1 MPDQQK
7 LDRVRLRAARDLAGL
22 SNCTRR
28 KVGAILVNA
37 DNKVIGE
44 GYNGVSSG
52 ELHCD
57 EGGCPRGKHFRVED
71 WSVRE
76 YRCGCGHPSWPCP
89 DSAIPGEGYNQFPCK
104 AIHAEHNAI
113 LLAGAERARGG
124 TIYITHEPCTQ
135 CSVLIKHVG
144 IERVVVDEGL

>member
-7 LDRVRLRAARDLAGL
+7 LNRARLRAARDLAGL

-28 KVGAILVNA
+28 KVGAILVNS

-52 ELHCD
+52 EIHCD
-57 EGGCPRGKHFRVED
+57 QGGCPRGLLTYDEVPKD
-71 WSVRE
+71 A
-76 YRCGCGHPSWPCP
+76 
-89 DSAIPGEGYNQFPCK
+89 DYNQYPCA

-124 TIYITHEPCTQ
+124 TIYITDEPCPQ
-135 CSVLIKHVG
+135 CATLIKHVG

>member
-1 MPDQQK
+1 MSDQQK
-7 LDRVRLRAARDLAGL
+7 LDRVRLRAARDLAEL

-28 KVGAILVNA
+28 KVGAILVNTE
-37 DNKVIGE
+37 NKVIGE

-52 ELHCD
+52 EVHCD
-57 EGGCPRGKHFRVED
+57 QGGCPRGLLSYDDAPAGVD
-71 WSVRE
+71 
-76 YRCGCGHPSWPCP
+76 
-89 DSAIPGEGYNQFPCK
+89 YNLVPCK

-144 IERVVVDEGL
+144 IERIVVDEG